1 MAESSEAP
9 RAAASSAAAAT
20 TAASAA
26 STAPDDDDDVT
37 FPSVDRAMEEEGR
50 HFWLKC

>member
-26 STAPDDDDDVT
+26 STAPDDDVT

-50 HFWLKC
+50 PFWLKC

>member
-26 STAPDDDDDVT
+26 STAPDDDDVT

-50 HFWLKC
+50 PFWLKC